1 MSKFEGVQIKIPK
14 ARVIFSNLFELDKY
28 GKYSVTF
35 LLSKKDH
42 LEIINV
48 IKDNVAKMKKV
59 LRVTKLDKEVLICCD
74 EELNDIDDSDD
85 IGKQKKEARANNAG
99 HYRIQASTQV
109 KFPPTLRK
117 FKEVDLDIAKDED
130 PFGYGSYIN
139 VIFDLKPY
147 DNQNGKG
154 ISKTLKYVLLSRSAD
169 NAIVKVDGD
178 NFFKDSDCLEPV
190 EDVTADDTSDAFE
203 DEKLF

>member
-1 MSKFEGVQIKIPK
+1 MSKFESVRISVIS
-14 ARVIFSNLFELDKY
+14 ARVLFSSLYEVDKY
-28 GKYSVTF
+28 GKYSVTI

-42 LEIINV
+42 SEVIEV
-48 IKDNVAKMKKV
+48 IKNNVTKMKKV

-85 IGKQKKEARANNAG
+85 VGKKQKESRANSAG
-99 HYRIQASTQV
+99 HYKLQASTKI

-117 FKEVDLDIAKDED
+117 FKGVDLDIVKDKN
-130 PFGYGSYIN
+130 PFLYGSYIN
-139 VIFDLKPY
+139 IIFDLTPY

-154 ISKTLKYVLLSRSAD
+154 ISKTLKYVLLSKAANTEYVKLDAD
-169 NAIVKVDGD
+169 E
-178 NFFKDSDCLEPV
+178 FFKDSDCLEPI

-203 DEKLF
+203 DEQPF